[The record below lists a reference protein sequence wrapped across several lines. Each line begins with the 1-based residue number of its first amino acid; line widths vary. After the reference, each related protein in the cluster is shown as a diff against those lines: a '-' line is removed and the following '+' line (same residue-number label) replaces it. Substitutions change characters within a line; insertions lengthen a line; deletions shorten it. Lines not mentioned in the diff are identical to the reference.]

1 MKNEEL
7 EKIKEEAREWSG
19 LFTDS
24 DKRAVEKIRKNITV
38 HITQRDRN
46 AVLTDIMSIE
56 MIKDPG
62 HVCIIDAIL
71 DSEGDEWVEKAIV
84 FTNAIGK

>member
-1 MKNEEL
+1 MKEEL
-7 EKIKEEAREWSG
+7 EKIKNEAREWSV

-24 DKRAVEKIRKNITV
+24 DKRSVEKIRQNITT

-46 AVLTDIMSIE
+46 AVLTDILSIE

-62 HVCIIDAIL
+62 HVCVIDAIL
-71 DSEGDEWVEKAIV
+71 DSEGDAWIEKAIV
-84 FTNAIGK
+84 FTNAIGE

>member
-24 DKRAVEKIRKNITV
+24 DKIAVEKIRKNITA
-38 HITQRDRN
+38 HITQRDRS
-46 AVLTDIMSIE
+46 AVLTDILSIE
-56 MIKDPG
+56 SIKDPG
-62 HVCIIDAIL
+62 CVCVIDAIL
-71 DSEGDEWVEKAIV
+71 DSKGDEWVEKAIV
-84 FTNAIGK
+84 FVNAIGK

>member
-1 MKNEEL
+1 M
-7 EKIKEEAREWSG
+7 

-24 DKRAVEKIRKNITV
+24 DKRSVEKIRQNITT

-46 AVLTDIMSIE
+46 AVLTDILSIE

-62 HVCIIDAIL
+62 HVCVIDAIL
-71 DSEGDEWVEKAIV
+71 DSEGDAWIEKAIV
-84 FTNAIGK
+84 FTNAIGE

>member
-1 MKNEEL
+1 MKEEL
-7 EKIKEEAREWSG
+7 EKIKNETREWSV

-24 DKRAVEKIRKNITV
+24 DKRSVEKIRQNITT

-46 AVLTDIMSIE
+46 AVLTDILSIE

-62 HVCIIDAIL
+62 HVCVIDAIL

-84 FTNAIGK
+84 FTNAIG

>member
-1 MKNEEL
+1 MKKEL

-24 DKRAVEKIRKNITV
+24 DKRAVEKIRKNITA
-38 HITQRDRN
+38 HITKKDRN
-46 AVLTDIMSIE
+46 AVLTDILSIE

-62 HVCIIDAIL
+62 HVCVIDVIL
-71 DSEGDEWVEKAIV
+71 DSEGDEWIEKAIV
-84 FTNAIGK
+84 FANAIG